1 TLMRTTWPPLVRVTV
16 ALRTAPIGWVTS
28 LDTSIGAAASNTN
41 HTASA
46 RRNTA
51 AGVAPA
57 KGNVSR
63 RPSPTRTTST
73 STGAFASRGGGAATA
88 GVTGVGRVT
97 AGAGASL
104 PLEATAP

>member
-28 LDTSIGAAASNTN
+28 LDTSIGAAASNTS

-63 RPSPTRTTST
+63 SPSPTRTTST
-73 STGAFASRGGGAATA
+73 NTGAFASRGGGALTA
-88 GVTGVGRVT
+88 GVTGVGGVT
-97 AGAGASL
+97 AGAGASV
-104 PLEATAP
+104 